1 MPKRK
6 SDKHAAAAG
15 SQPTEGPEVTQI
27 APGTDPEGAPT
38 PLNPP
43 ATTRHRKATS
53 RREALR
59 DELSK
64 EDGASIAELC
74 DTFGWQAHSARA
86 AISGL
91 KKDGA
96 CVERLHPREGETG
109 SRYRVARE
117 VAA

>member
-15 SQPTEGPEVTQI
+15 AQPTEGPEVTQI
-27 APGTDPEGAPT
+27 APGADPEGAPA
-38 PLNPP
+38 PLKPP
-43 ATTRHRKATS
+43 ATTRHRKATT

-59 DELSK
+59 DVLSK
-64 EDGASIAELC
+64 EGGASIAELC

-96 CVERLHPREGETG
+96 TVERLLPREGKTG
-109 SRYRVARE
+109 SRYRIARE
-117 VAA
+117 VSA